1 LEQVTN
7 HPRNKFRKW
16 HRLIAAV
23 ILLLLAAYFVY
34 TQWIEVIPYY
44 AVKYDPEM
52 QYFLNSLAFFKG
64 HSYAYIDHPGTPLE
78 VIGSLMLGLTRPL
91 TRGQDVFFIPYH
103 LQNPQFGL
111 TLLHSLLMLFNLLTV
126 GLLMMKAWPIRGWG
140 SLMASLGIG
149 VTYFAVYSP
158 LTFQTL
164 DWWTHNAFNLPFGT
178 LLMLGVLL
186 RLRRPEPLWPLEIL
200 FISMLSGLLVTV
212 QLYFIAW
219 AIGILAALLLFSF
232 FIREDWLTTV
242 KIGFLSVAGL
252 LFGFFIGFAPVMHR
266 FRQFYIWV
274 HNLVFHQGAY
284 GHGPEGFTTVKRF
297 VDNLLGLW
305 GESQALFV
313 FSLVAIVLVLAT
325 MLRQRKQF
333 KEAPGWWAMSI
344 GGVLQFL
351 LLWFMIGKHPGT
363 NYLVS
368 VAALLP
374 ILFLLSL
381 APFLKDESIQA
392 YIPLITGSAVI
403 LLFLF
408 SLVVAIKDQRSWTK
422 QVGASEI
429 AIDAIMQD
437 HLKNTGKSRE
447 ELTILWGYAVPSRCY
462 ALRFANAST
471 EGGALGEEID
481 EICPNEWMFDV
492 WGGYVELPMAYE
504 PLVENDDWDVVILPE
519 IYVPS
524 GIERVAKVK
533 HTEIQT
539 REFGRITILIAE

>member
-23 ILLLLAAYFVY
+23 ILVLLAAYFVY

-64 HSYAYIDHPGTPLE
+64 VSYAYIDHPGTPLE
-78 VIGSLMLGLTRPL
+78 VIGSLLLAFTRPL

-103 LQNPQFGL
+103 LQNPQFVL
-111 TLLHSLLMLFNLLTV
+111 TLLHSLLTLFSLLTV
-126 GLLMMKAWPIRGWG
+126 GLLMMKAWPIKGWG
-140 SLMASLGIG
+140 SLIASLGIG
-149 VTYFAVYSP
+149 VTYFAVFSP

-164 DWWTHNAFNLPFGT
+164 DWWTHNGFNLPFGT

-186 RLRRPEPLWPLEIL
+186 RLRRSEPLQALEIL
-200 FISMLSGLLVTV
+200 FVSMLSGLLVTV

-219 AIGILAALLLFSF
+219 AIGILVALVLFSIF
-232 FIREDWLTTV
+232 LERRWLTTV
-242 KIGFLSVAGL
+242 KVGFLSMVGL
-252 LFGFFIGFAPVMHR
+252 VLGFFMGFAPVMHR
-266 FRQFYIWV
+266 FRRFYIWV
-274 HNLVFHQGAY
+274 HDLVFHQGAY
-284 GHGPEGFTTVKRF
+284 GHGPEGFTTLGRF
-297 VDNLLGLW
+297 MDNLLWLW
-305 GESQALFV
+305 ERGQVV
-313 FSLVAIVLVLAT
+313 FLISLVAIVLVIVA
-325 MLRQRKQF
+325 MMRQRKHF
-333 KEAPGWWAMSI
+333 RRVPGWWAMTI

-374 ILFLLSL
+374 ILFLLSFM
-381 APFLKDESIQA
+381 PFLKDDTKRA
-392 YIPLITGSAVI
+392 YVPLILGAVLI
-403 LLFLF
+403 VLFL
-408 SLVVAIKDQRSWTK
+408 SGLVAAIKDQRSWAK
-422 QVGASEI
+422 QVRASEA
-429 AIDAIMQD
+429 AIDEIVQS
-437 HLKNTGKSRE
+437 HLEVTGKTRE

-492 WGGYVELPMAYE
+492 WGGYVELPKAYE

-524 GIERVAKVK
+524 GIESVAKVF

-539 REFGRITILIAE
+539 RGFGRVTILIAE